1 MEHRQQP
8 HQRLVPA
15 MITTQRTLIA
25 VALALCAQSAF
36 AAQEMPPPHMPPPR
50 LISVSGEADVSVVPD
65 RARIQIGVT
74 QLSPDVASAEAIVNK
89 TVKAYVAAA
98 KKLGARDEDVSTA
111 GISIAPEYVWDEKA
125 RANKLTGYRV
135 SRDIETR
142 VTNLEKL
149 GDYLQAAT
157 AAGVNQVQP
166 PTLES
171 SKADDLQNQALV
183 QAAKNAQA
191 KAKLLA
197 DTLGV
202 KLGSVHALSEEGS
215 APAPQPMMKVMAMR
229 AAASDSGNED
239 MGLQTGEIRYHAS
252 VSAQFEVA
260 P

>member
-1 MEHRQQP
+1 MKYRNRSLP
-8 HQRLVPA
+8 LVS
-15 MITTQRTLIA
+15 A
-25 VALALCAQSAF
+25 VKALLVGGVLAACAQTASA
-36 AAQEMPPPHMPPPR
+36 ASAMSPPHLPPPR

-65 RARIQIGVT
+65 RARLQIGVT
-74 QLSPDVASAEAIVNK
+74 QVSPEVATAEAAVNK
-89 TVKAYVAAA
+89 VVKAYVAAA

-111 GISIAPEYVWDEKA
+111 GVSIQPEYVWDEKA
-125 RANKLTGYRV
+125 RVNRLTGYRV

-142 VTNLEKL
+142 IGNLDKL
-149 GDYLQAAT
+149 GDYLLAAT

-166 PTLES
+166 PVLES
-171 SKADDLQNQALV
+171 SKSAELKNQALV

-202 KLGSVHALSEEGS
+202 KLGGVFALSEDGG
-215 APAPQPMMKVMAMR
+215 AQPPMPMMKTMAMR
-229 AAASDSGNED
+229 SEAADSGNAD
-239 MGLQTGEIRYHAS
+239 MGLQTGEIRYRAS